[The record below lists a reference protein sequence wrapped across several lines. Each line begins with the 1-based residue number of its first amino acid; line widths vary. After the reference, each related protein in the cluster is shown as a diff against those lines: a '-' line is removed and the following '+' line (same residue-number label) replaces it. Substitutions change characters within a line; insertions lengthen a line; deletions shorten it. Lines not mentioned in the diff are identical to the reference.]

1 MKYYF
6 LHKDVVVLGQR
17 LKELQDRVNEL
28 GKQQGEASGQ
38 STENFGHDD
47 ACQEAIYDER
57 RVVVSQLNTLSE
69 VIMNA
74 VVIKPEKL
82 SGKIRFGS
90 MVELSDGRIFRIGSY
105 MVLANHQVENISYN
119 SPLSKALLGKQKDD
133 VIEFLGKHTTIRN
146 VL

>member
-28 GKQQGEASGQ
+28 GKQQGEAAGQ

-69 VIMNA
+69 VIMNV

-133 VIEFLGKHTTIRN
+133 LIEFLGKHTTIRN